1 MKITHTG
8 KQNKNINKINGYLLV
23 SRCSVI
29 SIELILILILFFF
42 FIIEACSWRS
52 DSTRCYPGV
61 CTNEIVETC
70 NCTSGFGGYQCDTS
84 KVL

>member
-1 MKITHTG
+1 MKIKHTG
-8 KQNKNINKINGYLLV
+8 KHNKNINKINGYLV

-29 SIELILILILFFF
+29 SIELIIILILFFF
-42 FIIEACSWRS
+42 FIIEVCSWRP

-61 CTNEIVETC
+61 CTNEIVESC
-70 NCTSGFGGYQCDTS
+70 SCTSGFGGIQCDTS